1 MQNKARKGNNM
12 KSKLAGF
19 IAVLIVV
26 GMPLAAVAGN
36 GDIASKTSLLI
47 AAVAAPSALAGPDFI
62 RPTTVATAVA
72 SPAPAAPA
80 EPSPVLSL
88 AVQRPFRDMF
98 RGEKTE
104 RALFN
109 ANLAA
114 LAALNIADYFSTKQA
129 LKIPGS
135 YEANPMMKPF
145 IKNEF
150 AFAAVKAGT
159 TALTYFGLKKLF
171 KTNKTMAW
179 VLTTAANFVT
189 SHAVYNNLNLVR
201 KFRGAR

>member
-1 MQNKARKGNNM
+1 MQNKARKENEM
-12 KSKLAGF
+12 KSKLAGLV
-19 IAVLIVV
+19 AALIVI
-26 GMPLAAVAGN
+26 GTPLAAVAAN
-36 GDIASKTSLLI
+36 GDLASQTALLI
-47 AAVAAPSALAGPDFI
+47 TAVAAPSALAGPDFI
-62 RPTTVATAVA
+62 RPASVAAAAPLA
-72 SPAPAAPA
+72 SPALAAPAPAALP
-80 EPSPVLSL
+80 SL
-88 AVQRPFRDMF
+88 AVQRPFTGMF

-114 LAALNIADYFSTKQA
+114 MAAINVADYLSTKQA

-135 YEANPMMKPF
+135 YEANPLMKPF

-159 TALTYFGLKKLF
+159 TALTYFGMKKLF

-189 SHAVYNNLNLVR
+189 SYAVYNNLNLVR
-201 KFRGAR
+201 KFRAR

>member
-1 MQNKARKGNNM
+1 MQNGKGKGTKM
-12 KSKLAGF
+12 KNRFVA
-19 IAVLIVV
+19 
-26 GMPLAAVAGN
+26 LAAAMILAAGLPLSAVAAN

-47 AAVAAPSALAGPDFI
+47 AAVAAPSALAGPDFT
-62 RPTTVATAVA
+62 RPTTVAAAVA
-72 SPAPAAPA
+72 APNLTAPA
-80 EPSPVLSL
+80 EPSPVMSL
-88 AVQRPFRDMF
+88 AAQRPFRDMF

-114 LAALNIADYFSTKQA
+114 MAALNIADYFSTKQA

-135 YEANPMMKPF
+135 YEANPLMKPF
-145 IKNEF
+145 LKNEF
-150 AFAAVKAGT
+150 AFAAVKVGT
-159 TALTYFGLKKLF
+159 TALTYFGMKKLF

-189 SHAVYNNLNLVR
+189 SYAVYNNLNLVR
-201 KFRGAR
+201 KFRAR